1 MCAERCAA
9 SSAHLRISLPARSP
23 SEPLCEAALPCLS
36 WQCVRILRR
45 GFEQMSITGKGA
57 IEQTRRVLYSELNAL
72 LLLAREQ
79 QVPPA
84 HDEGAATLPRPE
96 LLAAMATV
104 RDELATVR
112 RGGTIPTR

>member
-1 MCAERCAA
+1 M
-9 SSAHLRISLPARSP
+9 SMTDRS
-23 SEPLCEAALPCLS
+23 E
-36 WQCVRILRR
+36 
-45 GFEQMSITGKGA
+45 
-57 IEQTRRVLYSELNAL
+57 IEQVRRVLYSELNAL
-72 LLLAREQ
+72 LVLAREQ

-84 HDEGAATLPRPE
+84 NDEGAAPLPRPA